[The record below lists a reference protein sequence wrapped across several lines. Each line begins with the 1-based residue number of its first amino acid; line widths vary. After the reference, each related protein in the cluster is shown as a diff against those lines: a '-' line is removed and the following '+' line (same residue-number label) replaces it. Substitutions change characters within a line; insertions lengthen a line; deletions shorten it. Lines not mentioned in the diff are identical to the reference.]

1 MNPVRADVTQQKTGG
16 RMVNNTRVILKQRA
30 EGIPREQD
38 FELASAATGSPAAG
52 ELLCETLYLSLD
64 PYLRGKISGRHI
76 SGAINVGEVMAGE
89 AVSRVIES
97 KSDRFEPGDII
108 AAHSGWQ
115 SHPVI
120 GVETARK
127 LNPALGPL
135 STLLGILGMPGLTAY
150 AGMTRLAELNADATV
165 VVSAASGPVGSM
177 VGQVAKRKGC
187 RVVGIA
193 GSAEKCRWTAEQAGF
208 DRCIN
213 YKTETLRDSLRRA
226 CPDGIDV
233 YFDNVGGDTL
243 QACMEQ
249 LAFGARVI
257 LCGLIAQYNTDAM
270 PPGPN
275 PAFIIK
281 ARATVRGL
289 VVYDHED
296 LRPEFEREVSRWLK
310 QGEICYREDCV
321 QGLEAAPGLFCRLM
335 RGENFGKAV
344 VRVAK
349 ADLQDALGPW
359 S

>member
-1 MNPVRADVTQQKTGG
+1 MSDNVQVLLTHRS
-16 RMVNNTRVILKQRA
+16 

-38 FELASAATGSPAAG
+38 FELVSVAMDAPAAG

-76 SGAINVGEVMAGE
+76 SGAINEGQLMAGE
-89 AVSRVIES
+89 AVSRVIKS
-97 KSDRFEPGDII
+97 KSDRFKPGDVI

-115 SHPVI
+115 SRPII
-120 GVETARK
+120 GADAARK
-127 LNPALGPL
+127 LNPELGPL

-150 AGMTRLAELNADATV
+150 AGMIRLAELKAGDTV

-177 VGQVAKRKGC
+177 VGQVARRYGC

-193 GSAEKCRWTAEQAGF
+193 GSSEKCRWTVEQAGF
-208 DRCIN
+208 DHCIN
-213 YKTETLRDSLRRA
+213 YKTETLRDGLRSA
-226 CPDGIDV
+226 CPGGIDV

-249 LAFGARVI
+249 LALGARVI
-257 LCGLIAQYNTDAM
+257 LCGLIAQYNTDDM

-275 PAFIIK
+275 PAFTIK

-296 LRPEFEREVSRWLK
+296 LRPEFEQQVSQWLR
-310 QGEICYREDCV
+310 QGEINYKEDMV
-321 QGLEAAPGLFCRLM
+321 EGLQAAPGLFCRLM
-335 RGENFGKAV
+335 RGENFGKAIV
-344 VRVAK
+344 K
-349 ADLQDALGPW
+349 IQGTEL
-359 S
+359 

>member
-1 MNPVRADVTQQKTGG
+1 M
-16 RMVNNTRVILKQRA
+16 NNTRVLLKQRA
-30 EGIPREQD
+30 EGIPEEQD
-38 FELASAATGSPAAG
+38 FELVSAAVDAPGAG

-76 SGAINVGEVMAGE
+76 SGAINEGQLMAGE
-89 AVSRVIES
+89 AVSRIIES
-97 KSDRFEPGDII
+97 KSNRFKPGGVI

-115 SHPVI
+115 SRPVI
-120 GVETARK
+120 AADAARK
-127 LNPALGPL
+127 LDPALGPL

-150 AGMTRLAELNADATV
+150 AGMTRLAELKADDTV

-177 VGQVAKRKGC
+177 VGQIAKREGC

-193 GSAEKCRWTAEQAGF
+193 GSEEKCRWTLEQAGF
-208 DRCIN
+208 DHCIN
-213 YKTETLRDSLRRA
+213 YKTETLRDGLRRA

-249 LAFGARVI
+249 LAPGARVI
-257 LCGLIAQYNTDAM
+257 LCGLIAQYNTNDM

-275 PAFIIK
+275 PAFTIK

-296 LRPEFEREVSRWLK
+296 LRPEFEQRVSQWLK
-310 QGEICYREDCV
+310 QGEISYKEDLV
-321 QGLEAAPGLFCRLM
+321 EGLQAAPGLFCRLM
-335 RGENFGKAV
+335 RGENFGKAIV
-344 VRVAK
+344 KVQGTELNSVP
-349 ADLQDALGPW
+349 G
-359 S
+359 